1 MVTTTATYK
10 TSNGLGPKTVIATFS
25 KTSISQAEIKA
36 AIVAA
41 EAEGNTVAGTIVAT
55 NVLTLALQGKGITDG
70 SNYGAT
76 GVTAAT
82 VATFDN

>member
-10 TSNGLGPKTVIATFS
+10 TSNGLGPKTQVATFS

-41 EAEGNTVAGTIVAT
+41 EAEGNTVAGTIVAA
-55 NVLTLALQGKGITDG
+55 NVLTLALQGAGVTAGTD
-70 SNYGAT
+70 YGAT
-76 GVTAAT
+76 GVTAA
-82 VATFDN
+82 VVVTFG